1 MFATFPTFSTTSFKP
16 LPTAFSSYAR
26 AEGEGQV
33 AIPGPTHL
41 KWRETMEAT
50 AVEDKGVRKPM
61 PEAVLGSH

>member
-41 KWRETMEAT
+41 KWRDYGGDSSRGQGSEEAY
-50 AVEDKGVRKPM
+50 A
-61 PEAVLGSH
+61 